1 MTAKQKN
8 EAGNQNSTFE
18 QICRLYYY
26 KITYYII
33 YTYINIIR
41 VLSYFLDGIL
51 LVPRP
56 IITQCHRNLINH
68 TCFGSNVSL
77 FIENVV
83 FAVGTHVNG
92 DSKSPDFCRYTN
104 IFEANPSDA
113 TMCINMTGE
122 YLVVWGVSLVPL
134 SSKGI
139 RDGECIRCSHR
150 VQVTGGGI

>member
-1 MTAKQKN
+1 MSPQP
-8 EAGNQNSTFE
+8 
-18 QICRLYYY
+18 Y
-26 KITYYII
+26 K
-33 YTYINIIR
+33 
-41 VLSYFLDGIL
+41 SHMFW
-51 LVPRP
+51 
-56 IITQCHRNLINH
+56 
-68 TCFGSNVSL
+68 

-92 DSKSPDFCRYTN
+92 DSKSPDICRYTN

-150 VQVTGGGI
+150 V